1 MAKVVDVSEFISIYN
16 DVSNYPTMA
25 DIARVLNISIKTV
38 TNKAG
43 FLRGIAKT
51 DPNAQ
56 KLIVR
61 ANHTEV
67 PLSEDVSK
75 FMEDWGAEECIA
87 ELKRIAEID
96 VEQIVSRNFF
106 RNHSSISESTWN
118 RYFGTFDEFKR
129 QAGLKLSRYQHAH
142 ERNIAKHVSVDHYRQ
157 LNERQ
162 DWGTQYIRENSNR
175 FKTVLTCSDL
185 HDIEIDRF
193 YLRVLIDVA
202 ERVQPDAIC
211 FVGDIFDLAEFGRYG
226 VDPREWDI
234 VSRIK
239 FVHDEIFA
247 PLREVCPNAQF
258 DFVEGNH
265 EARLIRQLADATP
278 ALRAVLSDLHGFTV
292 AKLLG
297 LDQFEINYIAKSDL
311 GTFSKTEFNKELA
324 KNYKVYWDTVMCHH
338 FPHARH
344 MGMPG
349 VNGHHHRHEIWST
362 YNPIFGPYEW
372 HQLGAGHKREASYT
386 EGEKWHNGFALINV
400 DTQTKATNFDY
411 IPITD
416 FAIAGGKWY
425 HRQDAE

>member
-1 MAKVVDVSEFISIYN
+1 M
-16 DVSNYPTMA
+16 
-25 DIARVLNISIKTV
+25 
-38 TNKAG
+38 
-43 FLRGIAKT
+43 
-51 DPNAQ
+51 
-56 KLIVR
+56 
-61 ANHTEV
+61 
-67 PLSEDVSK
+67 
-75 FMEDWGAEECIA
+75 
-87 ELKRIAEID
+87 
-96 VEQIVSRNFF
+96 
-106 RNHSSISESTWN
+106 
-118 RYFGTFDEFKR
+118 
-129 QAGLKLSRYQHAH
+129 
-142 ERNIAKHVSVDHYRQ
+142 
-157 LNERQ
+157 
-162 DWGTQYIRENSNR
+162 
-175 FKTVLTCSDL
+175 
-185 HDIEIDRF
+185 
-193 YLRVLIDVA
+193 
-202 ERVQPDAIC
+202 
-211 FVGDIFDLAEFGRYG
+211 
-226 VDPREWDI
+226 

-425 HRQDAE
+425 HRQDTE

>member
-25 DIARVLNISIKTV
+25 DIAKVLDISIKTV

-75 FMEDWGAEECIA
+75 FMEHWGAEECIA

-211 FVGDIFDLAEFGRYG
+211 FVGDIFDLAEFGKYG
-226 VDPREWDI
+226 VDPREWDV

-247 PLREVCPNAQF
+247 PLREACPNAQF

-416 FAIAGGKWY
+416 FAVAGGKWY

>member
-25 DIARVLNISIKTV
+25 DIARVLDISIKTV

-75 FMEDWGAEECIA
+75 FMEEWGAEECIA

-157 LNERQ
+157 LNDRQ

-211 FVGDIFDLAEFGRYG
+211 FVGDIFDLAEFGKYG
-226 VDPREWDI
+226 VDPREWDV

-425 HRQDAE
+425 HRQDTE